1 MPTCRYPGDDRWIDG
16 RIVVRRDEWSWSPI
30 DLHIA
35 LPISEIYLDV
45 TSWAGD
51 RIFFFFYLMLQ
62 RGHSCASVKLLQL
75 VVAVAGGGDARQQQ
89 ARPGKGVGD

>member
-1 MPTCRYPGDDRWIDG
+1 MDG
-16 RIVVRRDEWSWSPI
+16 RLVEMNGVGDWSPI
-30 DLHIA
+30 DRQQIA
-35 LPISEIYLDV
+35 LPSTEIYLDV